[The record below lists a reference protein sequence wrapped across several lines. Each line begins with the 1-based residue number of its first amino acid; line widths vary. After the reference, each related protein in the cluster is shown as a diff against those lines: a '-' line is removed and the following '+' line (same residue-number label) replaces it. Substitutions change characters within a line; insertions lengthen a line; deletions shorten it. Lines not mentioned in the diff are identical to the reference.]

1 MPFQPLQEPELLR
14 VYRIDSGKSNTLDNR
29 NGGTLAGI
37 LDYLDFCEDRL
48 LGTGD
53 YISSFEV
60 LVQEGYD
67 DYMEFAGGKPR
78 NDSASHGKHVGKLV
92 KAEGYVWYSFLQ
104 GGAWSLQRKIGS
116 LALQEVYEFLRK
128 PPRHQMNLSDQASQL
143 ETLFQE
149 KFTY

>member
-1 MPFQPLQEPELLR
+1 MTRFTSQNMFSHLPR
-14 VYRIDSGKSNTLDNR
+14 
-29 NGGTLAGI
+29 
-37 LDYLDFCEDRL
+37 RL
-48 LGTGD
+48 TVTVGTGKP
-53 YISSFEV
+53 IWPFHQAQILKTS
-60 LVQEGYD
+60 LVG
-67 DYMEFAGGKPR
+67 
-78 NDSASHGKHVGKLV
+78 GKHVGKLV
-92 KAEGYVWYSFLQ
+92 KAEGYVWYSFPQ